1 MPPLISVVMSAYN
14 EEEYIVDAITSILG
28 QTYDD
33 FEFIIIDDASTD
45 RTKEIIESFDDR
57 RIIVL
62 ENEKNLGL
70 TKSLNRGLSATRGK
84 LIARMDAN
92 DISART
98 RFEKQAAVFETHSDV
113 DLVWTG
119 AVYIDRTGEYLCPKL
134 ALPFQKMIDLLK
146 SCSTDLPVGRNHVNH
161 MTVMYRKATILRL
174 GGYSE
179 EYKYGQDGNLW
190 CRMLKN
196 GAKFYFLEE
205 PLMSIRILF
214 DSVTARRSRRSKLNE
229 NDYYSSLCLANKH
242 YANAL
247 KYTYMMPWSFRK
259 IKRFIAILYHFA
271 LK

>member
-14 EEEYIVDAITSILG
+14 EEEYIGDAITSILD

-57 RIIVL
+57 RIAVL
-62 ENEKNLGL
+62 ENEENLGL
-70 TKSLNRGLSATRGK
+70 TKSLNIGLNVAQGK

-98 RFEKQAAVFETHSDV
+98 RFEKQAAVFETQSDV

-119 AVYIDRTGEYLCPKL
+119 AVYITKTGECLCPNL
-134 ALPFQKMIDLLK
+134 APPFQEAIDLLK
-146 SCSTDLPVGRNHVNH
+146 SCPTDLPVGRNHVNH
-161 MTVMYRKATILRL
+161 VTVMFRKATVLRL

-179 EYKYGQDGNLW
+179 KYKWGQDGNLW
-190 CRMLKN
+190 CRMLKS
-196 GAKFYFLEE
+196 GAEFYFLEE
-205 PLMSIRILF
+205 PLMSIRIVP

-229 NDYYSSLCLANKH
+229 NDYYSSLCLANRH
-242 YANAL
+242 YTNAL
-247 KYTYMMPWSFRK
+247 KYMYMMPWNLRK
-259 IKRFIAILYHFA
+259 IKRFMGILYRFL